1 MEQRRYSHQR
11 EIILRCL
18 RGQKTHPTADMIYQQ
33 LKPDHPKLSLGTVYR
48 NLNQLA
54 DWREIT
60 RMPFHVERYDADTS
74 PHAHFCCD
82 ACGRVFDLPMPAG
95 EDMTAY
101 CGAYGYEMHRE
112 ARLFYGV
119 CRDCAQKARV

>member
-54 DWREIT
+54 DWGDVYKRQ
-60 RMPFHVERYDADTS
+60 ERTS
-74 PHAHFCCD
+74 LAS
-82 ACGRVFDLPMPAG
+82 
-95 EDMTAY
+95 
-101 CGAYGYEMHRE
+101 
-112 ARLFYGV
+112 
-119 CRDCAQKARV
+119 

>member
-1 MEQRRYSHQR
+1 
-11 EIILRCL
+11 
-18 RGQKTHPTADMIYQQ
+18 MIYQQ

-54 DWREIT
+54 DWGEIT

-101 CGAYGYEMHRE
+101 CGAYGYEN
-112 ARLFYGV
+112 ASGGAAVLWRLPGLRTEGQGLNRY
-119 CRDCAQKARV
+119 RQRVGALSQP